1 MKKGFT
7 LVEILLALSV
17 LGFLFVMTITNISNI
32 APDPNKARFKKG
44 YADIESVIYNLSTN
58 DAIYPNDEGF
68 KNTAQVIFKN
78 TGETIG
84 FDGPTAKFREAFK
97 SSITVVKD
105 KINCNLYPGTTSTTG
120 CFMSESGVVY
130 GIPDTDFEMTGV
142 VKDSDIGNLA
152 PITIYTRFTENQSV
166 DKYAF
171 IVGVRAD
178 GKLKILYT
186 VDCDEED
193 AKNKYLQC
201 NSIDFIKSETIKHMD

>member
-44 YADIESVIYNLSTN
+44 YADMESVIYSLITN
-58 DAIYPNDEGF
+58 DIIYPNDEGF
-68 KNTAQVIFKN
+68 KNTSQVIFKN

-84 FDGPTAKFREAFK
+84 FDGPAAKFREAFK
-97 SSITVVKD
+97 STITVVKD
-105 KINCNLYPGTTSTTG
+105 KIDCELYPGMSSSTG

-130 GIPDTDFEMTGV
+130 GIPDTDFESVGII
-142 VKDSDIGNLA
+142 KDADVGNLT
-152 PITIYTRFTENQSV
+152 PVTIYTRHTDSQSV

-186 VDCDEED
+186 VDCEATNGKGE
-193 AKNKYLQC
+193 YMQC
-201 NSIDFIKSETIKHMD
+201 NSVDYIKSETIKHMD